1 MSAEATDAVVAPAP
15 APAPELPALPDD
27 NTQSRAHDDHAPPD
41 AQVADAPADC
51 AEPRPSP
58 KPIGLHSPPDSNGA
72 MKLDGSDDD
81 SELSDVEDPTL
92 EPDQLPFF
100 HTHSTPQPTAEPA
113 PEDEDIGE
121 VTPDHWSGTVPVF
134 KPDMHQFK
142 DFKKFM
148 EKVDPYGMKSGIVKI
163 IPPQEWKDRLPV
175 LDDLVK
181 QIRVREPIKQE
192 IMGSNGTYRQV
203 NILHQRAYNLPQW
216 RQLCDQSEH
225 QPPARRG
232 ERRAQAPSRARG
244 TPASTSSG
252 PKRRG
257 AGAGAGAG
265 ASAGGR
271 STRSKTKRGGAKGG
285 AAELEERPMTPV
297 SPSAEAVIDSVEQDI
312 GDDIEDDDPV
322 PPTVGR
328 MGGIRQAKPKE
339 QSTSAR
345 RKYARREGSA
355 RIDEEAFKNFDYQMD
370 ISDYT
375 PERCEELE
383 RIYWKTLTYAPPLY
397 GADVL
402 GTLFD
407 DTTESW
413 NLNKLPNLL
422 DVLGTKVPG
431 VNTAYLYLGMWKAT
445 FAWHLE
451 DVDLYSINYLHFGA
465 PKQWYSISQ
474 GDARRFEAAMKSIW
488 PTDAKACGQFL
499 RHKAFLISPNHL
511 QQYFNIK
518 VNKCVSYP
526 GEFVVTYPYG
536 YHSGYN
542 LGYNCAE
549 AVNFALDSWLAMGKI
564 AKKCEC
570 AQAQDSV
577 WVDVY
582 EIERKLRGE
591 DTDYEETEDED
602 DDDEEEEDELE
613 SGMPTPRSAHTIKL
627 KTAGR
632 KRKRAT
638 ADKGEGKTK
647 KIRLRLK
654 SQVEPPC
661 CLCPHDV
668 PGIELLPT
676 DNDRKAHRLCALYGA
691 ETWIETVD
699 GKEVV
704 ANVANISKARLDLK
718 CLFCRS
724 KRGTCFQCSHKKC
737 ARSYHAT
744 CAAAAGVFVEEAE
757 IPIFGEDGT
766 EYKEQAFEFSCR
778 FHRTKRDR
786 KLDGDVLEDDQ
797 KTRLAA
803 IALKKGD
810 ICQLQYHR
818 GDIFAGIIVEN
829 RDSEQIF
836 LLDIIPNGERVEV
849 EWKWLLLPDPADLHL
864 PHASQNAVPMPTSRR
879 AKDLINAT
887 RRRIEE
893 PPRPEEPFVEG
904 GFVWAEFN
912 HHDLEVNNVQAKV
925 DLSKENQIWYYLGRN
940 STDARPQ
947 YTEDPRKKQ
956 HNCKS
961 NFLDSIPRPALP
973 PPPPRK
979 SYGSTFSIH
988 TTAPAPKIEKP
999 YQYKPRDPVP
1009 PAFIRSPFTAHQFV
1023 PKPSPY
1029 TTQQFEPRASP
1040 STTFFHHTQPMNR
1053 RPNFPTP
1060 SQPASLPSPLPYYTF
1075 QHSPYIPPGQQ
1086 AQRARQ
1092 TPQTQPPTP
1101 ISQQRP
1107 QPRPTSE
1114 LSQSTQQSSQFQQA
1128 TPQPAPYFTA
1138 QSANPTQ
1145 QSQSPIPRPTAGFVP
1160 QAGAQPACTP
1170 PVLPKQQSVSRR
1182 PSLQRPT
1189 PPQTANGHARNKSSV
1204 SSHSGRLALGSG
1216 QRFGTPPSSY
1226 GHARGDSMT
1235 KSPFS
1240 HGFSQPPGLGPS
1252 PSPQNS
1258 QLFQTQAR
1266 ARSSSLVSNISL
1278 NTPMTS
1284 SAIRPSSS
1292 ASAQALAGHLQPV
1305 ISSNPPKEP
1314 RPSVIQKYAFFQV
1327 HHNRDSTKYRTPY
1340 AHWGGFT
1347 NGYEGSLRAH
1357 LMRTPDALFGVRR
1370 QSIGLNGTNPGLPSN
1385 PHTPVTGALPLANAS
1400 DGVALPSH
1408 SPVAHHT
1415 SSVTPVAV
1423 NGTRVPLPS
1432 PTETQSA
1439 PPLAAQPSMAK
1450 EPFSWRSNSVG
1461 GSDHWDSNVSAGAA
1475 LHPAIRAHYAAMLQN
1490 RNVKVETHPDTG
1502 STAQTLDM
1510 IPPLPT
1516 TPSTHPNLGTPPA
1529 PATPAPGLPPATP
1542 FGQFASGQARQPKST
1557 TPIPPPSVPVSS
1569 SAPQRTATPA
1579 SSAKTAPAVPKQ
1591 THIPAPRPWEALRK
1605 MQTTPAQP
1613 ASAQSIPAATTPTPA
1628 LMTPSPQALPGYGQS
1643 EGARHFPHPG
1653 IQPNHVIQST
1663 GFRASPVQP
1672 PPPAAVPS
1680 PQPASPVAV
1689 RLSPPTDT
1697 TSPHTA
1703 ATIPREQPTSL
1714 PLPPVN
1720 LAAAPNQ
1727 AGGAPDLPEVSDGS
1741 MELVES
1747 IIRNA
1752 QKASESFLGFDGAT

>member
-1 MSAEATDAVVAPAP
+1 MSTEATAAVVAPAP
-15 APAPELPALPDD
+15 ELPPPLEDGD
-27 NTQSRAHDDHAPPD
+27 HHDVQSDAKVAHGLAGYT
-41 AQVADAPADC
+41 
-51 AEPRPSP
+51 EPHLSP

-81 SELSDVEDPTL
+81 SELSEIEDPTL
-92 EPDQLPFF
+92 EPDSIPFF
-100 HTHSTPQPTAEPA
+100 HSEPTTQPDGQPTP
-113 PEDEDIGE
+113 PDEDEDIGD

-148 EKVDPYGMKSGIVKI
+148 EKIDSYGMKSGIVKI
-163 IPPQEWKDRLPV
+163 IPPQEWKDKLPV
-175 LDDLVK
+175 LNDLVK
-181 QIRVREPIKQE
+181 QIRVREPIRQE

-232 ERRAQAPSRARG
+232 ERRAQAPPKPKG
-244 TPASTSSG
+244 TPTPASSVS
-252 PKRRG
+252 KRRG
-257 AGAGAGAG
+257 AGAGT
-265 ASAGGR
+265 SGR
-271 STRSKTKRGGAKGG
+271 STRSKSKRNGAKGG
-285 AAELEERPMTPV
+285 AVDSDERPITPV
-297 SPSAEAVIDSVEQDI
+297 SPSAEVIIDSVEQDV
-312 GDDIEDDDPV
+312 GDDIEDGDSV
-322 PPTVGR
+322 PPVVGR
-328 MGGIRQAKPKE
+328 MGGSRQARPKE

-355 RIDEEAFKNFDYQMD
+355 KIDEEAFKDFDYQMD

-407 DTTESW
+407 DTTENW

-549 AVNFALDSWLAMGKI
+549 AVNFALDSWLQMGKI

-591 DTDYEETEDED
+591 ETDYEETEDEEEDEDED
-602 DDDEEEEDELE
+602 DDDELE
-613 SGMPTPRSAHTIKL
+613 TGMPTTRSAHTIKL
-627 KTAGR
+627 KSAGR
-632 KRKRAT
+632 KRKRGM
-638 ADKGEGKTK
+638 ADKEERKTK

-654 SQVEPPC
+654 SQAEPPC
-661 CLCPHDV
+661 CLCPHDI

-699 GKEVV
+699 DREVV

-724 KRGTCFQCSHKKC
+724 KRGTCFQCYHKKC
-737 ARSYHAT
+737 TRSYHAT

-757 IPIFGEDGT
+757 VPIFGEDGT
-766 EYKEQAFEFSCR
+766 EYKEQAFEFTCR
-778 FHRTKRDR
+778 FHRAKRDR
-786 KLDGDVLEDDQ
+786 KLDGDVLDDDQ
-797 KTRLAA
+797 KTRRAA
-803 IALKKGD
+803 STLKKGD

-818 GDIFAGIIVEN
+818 GEIFAGIIVEN
-829 RDSEQIF
+829 RDSEQTL
-836 LLDIIPNGERVEV
+836 LLDIIPNGTRVEV
-849 EWKWLLLPDPADLHL
+849 EWKWLLLPDAADYHL
-864 PHASQNAVPMPTSRR
+864 PHASQNAIPMPTSRK
-879 AKDLINAT
+879 AKELINAT

-912 HHDLEVNNVQAKV
+912 YHELEVNKVQAKV
-925 DLSKENQIWYYLGRN
+925 DLSKENQIWYYLGKN

-961 NFLDSIPRPALP
+961 NFLDSIPRPVP
-973 PPPPRK
+973 PAPPSRK

-988 TTAPAPKIEKP
+988 ASTPVPKTEKP
-999 YQYKPRDPVP
+999 YHYKPRDPVP
-1009 PAFIRSPFTAHQFV
+1009 PIYNRASFTAHQFV
-1023 PKPSPY
+1023 PKPSSY
-1029 TTQQFEPRASP
+1029 TTHQFEPKP
-1040 STTFFHHTQPMNR
+1040 LPGTTFFHHTQPSNR
-1053 RPNFPTP
+1053 MPNSSIP
-1060 SQPASLPSPLPYYTF
+1060 SQPSAPAPYYTF
-1075 QHSPYIPPGQQ
+1075 QHSPYPPPGQQ
-1086 AQRARQ
+1086 VQRPRQ
-1092 TPQTQPPTP
+1092 IPDTQPTTLL
-1101 ISQQRP
+1101 SQQRP
-1107 QPRPTSE
+1107 QQTSQKPHPRPTFESG
-1114 LSQSTQQSSQFQQA
+1114 QSTQLSSQPQQTIPQPIPYSMAQSSVL
-1128 TPQPAPYFTA
+1128 TQPSQPSVSRPAAAFAPEAVT
-1138 QSANPTQ
+1138 S
-1145 QSQSPIPRPTAGFVP
+1145 V
-1160 QAGAQPACTP
+1160 ACTP
-1170 PVLPKQQSVSRR
+1170 PNVAKQQSTSRR
-1182 PSLQRPT
+1182 PSVPRPAT
-1189 PPQTANGHARNKSSV
+1189 SQNVNGHTRNKSSV
-1204 SSHSGRLALGSG
+1204 GSHSGRLALGSG

-1226 GHARGDSMT
+1226 GHARGDSIT

-1240 HGFSQPPGLGPS
+1240 HGFTQPPGLGPS

-1266 ARSSSLVSNISL
+1266 ARSGSLVSNISL

-1292 ASAQALAGHLQPV
+1292 TSAQALAGQLQSV
-1305 ISSNPPKEP
+1305 VSSNSSQEP

-1340 AHWGGFT
+1340 APWGGFT
-1347 NGYEGSLRAH
+1347 NGYEGSLRAL
-1357 LMRTPDALFGVRR
+1357 LMRTPDALLGVRR
-1370 QSIGLNGTNPGLPSN
+1370 QPIGFNGNNSVSSPV
-1385 PHTPVTGALPLANAS
+1385 PHLSTTGALL
-1400 DGVALPSH
+1400 
-1408 SPVAHHT
+1408 
-1415 SSVTPVAV
+1415 
-1423 NGTRVPLPS
+1423 
-1432 PTETQSA
+1432 
-1439 PPLAAQPSMAK
+1439 
-1450 EPFSWRSNSVG
+1450 
-1461 GSDHWDSNVSAGAA
+1461 SAGALDDVA
-1475 LHPAIRAHYAAMLQN
+1475 PHSQSPI
-1490 RNVKVETHPDTG
+1490 TH
-1502 STAQTLDM
+1502 
-1510 IPPLPT
+1510 
-1516 TPSTHPNLGTPPA
+1516 H
-1529 PATPAPGLPPATP
+1529 
-1542 FGQFASGQARQPKST
+1542 
-1557 TPIPPPSVPVSS
+1557 TPI
-1569 SAPQRTATPA
+1569 A
-1579 SSAKTAPAVPKQ
+1579 
-1591 THIPAPRPWEALRK
+1591 
-1605 MQTTPAQP
+1605 
-1613 ASAQSIPAATTPTPA
+1613 
-1628 LMTPSPQALPGYGQS
+1628 
-1643 EGARHFPHPG
+1643 
-1653 IQPNHVIQST
+1653 
-1663 GFRASPVQP
+1663 
-1672 PPPAAVPS
+1672 PPAAVY
-1680 PQPASPVAV
+1680 AV
-1689 RLSPPTDT
+1689 NGKGAIELAFQLS
-1697 TSPHTA
+1697 
-1703 ATIPREQPTSL
+1703 Q
-1714 PLPPVN
+1714 
-1720 LAAAPNQ
+1720 
-1727 AGGAPDLPEVSDGS
+1727 
-1741 MELVES
+1741 
-1747 IIRNA
+1747 
-1752 QKASESFLGFDGAT
+1752 